1 MLGADGPGAE
11 VRVQEPSVFVPVL
24 DQGDL
29 LDGGGCG
36 AVPDA
41 GEPTGDGLVAVA
53 CAADDDGPPVEAEA
67 ITGIGEGIMK
77 AGAVPVAACRRPLA
91 VFAGEGRHDR
101 ERVPLVAAA
110 VDWRNSTTAFWL
122 AVQ

>member
-1 MLGADGPGAE
+1 MLGADDPGAE
-11 VRVQEPSVFVPVL
+11 VRVQGPPVFVPVL

-29 LDGGGCG
+29 PDGGGCV

-53 CAADDDGPPVEAEA
+53 CAADDDGPPVEAPA

-77 AGAVPVAACRRPLA
+77 AGAEPVTAWRRPLA
-91 VFAGEGRHDR
+91 VSCWVTG
-101 ERVPLVAAA
+101 
-110 VDWRNSTTAFWL
+110 
-122 AVQ
+122 